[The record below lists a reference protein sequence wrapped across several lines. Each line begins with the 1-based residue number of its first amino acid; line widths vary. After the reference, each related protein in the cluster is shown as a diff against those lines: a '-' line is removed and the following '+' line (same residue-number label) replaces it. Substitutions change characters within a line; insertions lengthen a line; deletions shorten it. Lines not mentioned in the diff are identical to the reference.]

1 VDDGILPP
9 AGGQP
14 PGSTRAPGIGETRS
28 CMLLPQQ
35 RDLADEV
42 PTDSDVVIVGGGLAG
57 CSLAYF
63 LAVAGV
69 EVVMLERAEL
79 NREASGTNAG
89 TFHFQIAIH
98 QLTDAGWDADRD
110 RLLDDVRFLARAAS
124 MWMNLE
130 RELRADLGVHVT
142 GGLMVAETTEQLD
155 ILVQKQR
162 VEREG
167 GLETAVLRGSEL
179 RTFAP
184 YLAEDLVGAT
194 YCPSEGYANPL
205 VTAPAFA
212 VRAIEA
218 GAAVRT
224 HVPVTG
230 VEALD
235 DHLGGSR
242 FLVRHARGVLHARRV
257 VNAAGAWA
265 PDLARANGFK
275 LPLHAEGLHVN
286 VTEPRARLLH
296 PVVQHIGRRLTLK
309 QSANGTFIFGG
320 GWPARAEPWPAR
332 YSIRWTSM
340 TGNAA
345 VAHRVVPA
353 LADVRV
359 IHTWAGVWAGSED
372 LMPVVGESGRLPGY
386 FTFVV
391 PTGFTLGPLMASLLA
406 EQMTTP
412 SASAPLPLEY
422 SPDRMP
428 VLAGGARRSVPE

>member
-1 VDDGILPP
+1 MGDGVLPP
-9 AGGQP
+9 DRGRS
-14 PGSTRAPGIGETRS
+14 PGSAQAPDVGERRS
-28 CMLLPQQ
+28 GMLLPRRQ
-35 RDLADEV
+35 DLAGDV

-57 CSLAYF
+57 CALAYF

-69 EVVMLERAEL
+69 EVVLLERAEL

-89 TFHFQIAIH
+89 SFHFQIAIH
-98 QLTDAGWDADRD
+98 QLTGAGWDADRA
-110 RLLDDVRFLARAAS
+110 RLLDDVRFLSRAAS
-124 MWMNLE
+124 MWMDLE

-142 GGLMVAETTEQLD
+142 GGLMVAETPEQLD

-167 GLETAVLRGSEL
+167 GLETEVLTGAGL

-212 VRAIEA
+212 ARAIEA

-224 HVPVTG
+224 HVPVWE
-230 VEALD
+230 VERLED
-235 DHLGGSR
+235 RSGGSR
-242 FLVRHARGVLHARRV
+242 FVVRHARGALRARRV

-265 PDLARANGFK
+265 PDLARANGLK

-309 QSANGTFIFGG
+309 QSANGTFIIGG

-345 VAHRVVPA
+345 VARRVVPA

-372 LMPVVGESGRLPGY
+372 LLPVVGESARLPGY

-406 EQMTTP
+406 EQMTL
-412 SASAPLPLEY
+412 SATTRVPLEY
-422 SPDRMP
+422 SPDRAP
-428 VLAGGARRSVPE
+428 VFAGGARRAVPG